1 MRPALSTH
9 DAVWQHPVIDHLNAA
24 LHDFPP
30 QTQFVVGCSGGR
42 DSMLLLVLLQRLCPQ
57 RLRVI
62 YINHQL
68 HPDAAAW
75 GQQVQHWCDT
85 QQVPCQQI
93 AVVVGAGN
101 LEQAAREARYQAF
114 DQQLRTDE
122 VLVLGHHQQDQAETV
137 LMRLCAGGSI
147 QAVAGMRAW
156 YRRGHYWVWRP
167 LLDWSRTQIDQCIQQ
182 SAVPVV
188 DDPANH
194 DAQFDRV
201 WLRQQVWP
209 VLQARWSGAVQG
221 IGRFAQHV
229 QDAQSIL
236 HEVLLHDWQACRIG
250 DDLSMRAL
258 AALSLARQR
267 QLLTWWLQGAAP
279 YAPPQSRIST
289 LLSWLQ
295 PDALRMD
302 AVPEV
307 DWQEWRVYGYRQ
319 VYYRVRMPLAA
330 ASERRLPLQAEQIWA
345 LACGR
350 FRIWSTN
357 LQPPDLMI
365 GQMIHLRGRQ
375 AGERLQMSGKTQ
387 HSSLKKLLQS
397 WDILPWQRQTVT
409 LWCVD
414 EVVLGVFCPDQFYR
428 TDAATLPLA
437 GWQVEPISHDI
448 Q

>member
-1 MRPALSTH
+1 MRPSIPTH
-9 DAVWQHPVIDHLNAA
+9 DAVWQHPVIKHLNAA
-24 LHDFPP
+24 LHEFPP

-42 DSMLLLVLLQRLCPQ
+42 DSMLLLVLLQQLCPQ

-75 GQQVQHWCDT
+75 GQQVQHWCDA

-93 AVVVGAGN
+93 TVVVGTGN
-101 LEQAAREARYQAF
+101 LEQAARVARYQAF
-114 DQQLRTDE
+114 DQHVREDE

-147 QAVAGMRAW
+147 QAVAGMRAR

-167 LLDWSRTQIDQCIQQ
+167 LLDWSRAQIDQWIGQW
-182 SAVPVV
+182 AVPVV

-209 VLQARWSGAVQG
+209 VLQSRWSGAVQG
-221 IGRFAQHV
+221 MCRFAQHV

-236 HEVLLHDWQACRIG
+236 HEVLLQDWQACRVG
-250 DDLSMRAL
+250 DALSMPAL
-258 AALSLARQR
+258 AALSPARQR
-267 QLLTWWLQGAAP
+267 QLLTWWLQGKQP
-279 YAPPQSRIST
+279 YAPPQSRMNT

-295 PDALRMD
+295 PDALRVD
-302 AVPEV
+302 AVPQV
-307 DWQEWRVYGYRQ
+307 DWQDWRVYGYRQ
-319 VYYRVRMPLAA
+319 RYYRVR
-330 ASERRLPLQAEQIWA
+330 LPLPQASACLQPLHADQVWD

-350 FRIWSTN
+350 FRIWQTDPARQG
-357 LQPPDLMI
+357 LAI
-365 GQMIHLRGRQ
+365 GQTIHLRGRQ

-428 TDAATLPLA
+428 TDAATLHLA
-437 GWQVEPISHDI
+437 GWQVEAYLS
-448 Q
+448 